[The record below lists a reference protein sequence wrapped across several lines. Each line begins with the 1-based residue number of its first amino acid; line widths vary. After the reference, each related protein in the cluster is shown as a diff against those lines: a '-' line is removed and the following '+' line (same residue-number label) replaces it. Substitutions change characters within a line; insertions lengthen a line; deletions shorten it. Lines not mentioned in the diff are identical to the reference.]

1 MYTIVNTVNSIPNTL
16 YDDRWLLD
24 VVVINW

>member
-1 MYTIVNTVNSIPNTL
+1 MYTIVNTISNIPNTL

-24 VVVINW
+24 VVVINL